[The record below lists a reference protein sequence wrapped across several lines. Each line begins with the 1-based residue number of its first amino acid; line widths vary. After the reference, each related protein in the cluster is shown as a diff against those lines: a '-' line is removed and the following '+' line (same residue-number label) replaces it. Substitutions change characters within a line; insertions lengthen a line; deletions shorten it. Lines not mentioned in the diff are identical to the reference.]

1 MAFFFRHSICNEVFD
16 KWNFADGCR
25 AIRKAGYTGIEI
37 AHFTLAEDPQ
47 QISAGQRREY
57 RDIMASEGLEFVGLH
72 WLMVSPK
79 GLHVTTPDN
88 ALRERSWNHIRSLID
103 LCADLG
109 PGGILVFGS
118 PAQRRSTGGSTRAE
132 STRRW
137 VDGFG
142 SVAAQAAERGVTILV
157 EALPSADSDVCN
169 TVAEAVS
176 IVQELN
182 SPAIR
187 TMFDSHNAADET
199 EPHAAIVDRYFDY
212 IRHVHVN
219 EMDGRYPGTGDYDF
233 RSLFEVLQRRNY
245 SGWVSLEVFDF
256 KPGPVAIAER
266 SLRYLES
273 QIASMAQTA

>member
-1 MAFFFRHSICNEVFD
+1 MAFLFRQSICNEVFD
-16 KWNFADGCR
+16 KWNFSDGCR
-25 AIRKAGYTGIEI
+25 AIRKAGYAGIEI
-37 AHFTLAEDPQ
+37 AHFTLAEDPK
-47 QISAGQRREY
+47 QISAAQRREY
-57 RDIMASEGLEFVGLH
+57 RDIMAAEGLEFVGLH

-79 GLHVTTPDN
+79 GLHVTTPDD
-88 ALRERSWNHIRSLID
+88 ALRERSWNHIRALID

-109 PGGILVFGS
+109 PNGILVFGS

-137 VDGFG
+137 VDGFA
-142 SVAAQAAERGVTILV
+142 SVAGQAAERGVTILV

-199 EPHAAIVDRYFDY
+199 EPHAVIVDRYFDY
-212 IRHVHVN
+212 LRHVHVN
-219 EMDGRYPGTGDYDF
+219 EMDGRYPGTGNYDF
-233 RSLFEVLQRRNY
+233 RAILEVLQRRNY
-245 SGWVSLEVFDF
+245 RGWVSLEVFDF
-256 KPGPVAIAER
+256 KPGPVDIAQR

-273 QIASMAQTA
+273 QIALMAQTA